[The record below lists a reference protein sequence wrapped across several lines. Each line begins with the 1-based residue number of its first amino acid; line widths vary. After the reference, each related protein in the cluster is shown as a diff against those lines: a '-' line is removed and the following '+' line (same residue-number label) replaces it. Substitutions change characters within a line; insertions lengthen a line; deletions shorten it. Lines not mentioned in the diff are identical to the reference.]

1 MFGYDAPRLHS
12 ALNDLP
18 PVLLLISVFF
28 DLLGAFLKRES
39 LKAAGF
45 WTLVLGVAGGG
56 VAIISGLIAE
66 DATPHGV
73 EAHGIMETHETLAYI
88 AIGLFAILA
97 VWRLVRKGVWSEK
110 EQPIALTAGVIGIG
124 LIVVTAMLG
133 GTLVFEHGVG
143 IPTPALQ
150 SALLDRASGATAEHV
165 HEGGAAPAAQPARPD
180 SAAPTV
186 APARPDS
193 AKRDDDH

>member
-1 MFGYDAPRLHS
+1 MFGYDAARLHA

-18 PVLLLISVFF
+18 PVLLAISVFF

-45 WTLVLGVAGGG
+45 WTLVFGVAGSG
-56 VAIISGLIAE
+56 VAIFSGLAAE

-73 EAHGIMETHETLAYI
+73 EAHGIMGTHATLAYL
-88 AIGLFAILA
+88 AVGLFAILA
-97 VWRLVRKGVWSEK
+97 VWRLLRKGVWSEK

-124 LIVVTAMLG
+124 LVVVTAMFG
-133 GTLVFEHGVG
+133 GKLVFDHGVG

-150 SALLDRASGATAEHV
+150 SALQDRATAATAERAV
-165 HEGGAAPAAQPARPD
+165 EGGAPAAAQPVPGDTTAPAARPD
-180 SAAPTV
+180 TAK
-186 APARPDS
+186 PDDE
-193 AKRDDDH
+193 R

>member
-1 MFGYDAPRLHS
+1 MFGYDAPRLHA

-18 PVLLLISVFF
+18 PVLLVISVFF

-45 WTLVLGVAGGG
+45 WTLVLGAAGGG
-56 VAIISGLIAE
+56 AAIISGLLAE

-73 EAHGIMETHETLAYI
+73 EAHGIMETHETLAFI

-110 EQPIALTAGVIGIG
+110 EQPVALTAGVIGIG

-133 GTLVFEHGVG
+133 GKLVFEHGVG
-143 IPTPALQ
+143 IPTATLQ
-150 SALLDRASGATAEHV
+150 AAVLERSGGATAEHV
-165 HEGGAAPAAQPARPD
+165 HEGGAAPAARPD
-180 SAAPTV
+180 SAAPAA

-193 AKRDDDH
+193 AHRDQDHDH

>member
-1 MFGYDAPRLHS
+1 MLGYDAARLHA

-18 PVLLLISVFF
+18 PVLLPISVFF

-45 WTLVLGVAGGG
+45 WTLVLGVAGSG
-56 VAIISGLIAE
+56 VAIITGLVAQ

-88 AIGLFAILA
+88 AVGLFAILA
-97 VWRLVRKGVWSEK
+97 IWRLVRKGVWNEK

-124 LIVVTAMLG
+124 LGVVTAMFG
-133 GTLVFEHGVG
+133 GKLVFDHGVG

-150 SALLDRASGATAEHV
+150 SAL
-165 HEGGAAPAAQPARPD
+165 
-180 SAAPTV
+180 
-186 APARPDS
+186 
-193 AKRDDDH
+193 RD